1 MSQDDHSQASS
12 YILDAENAA
21 EMGRL
26 TKQDRLITAGMGG
39 LAASYHDL
47 ADTQQLLDIACG
59 PGGWA
64 LDVATTFPQIN
75 VVGIDINRQMITYAQ
90 AQARALNVAN
100 ADFQVMNAL
109 QPLTFPDSSFD
120 MVNARF
126 LVGFMPR
133 AA

>member
-47 ADTQQLLDIACG
+47 ADKQQLLDIACG
-59 PGGWA
+59 PGGRSTSPLPSLRSMWWV
-64 LDVATTFPQIN
+64 LTSI
-75 VVGIDINRQMITYAQ
+75 
-90 AQARALNVAN
+90 AR
-100 ADFQVMNAL
+100 
-109 QPLTFPDSSFD
+109 
-120 MVNARF
+120 
-126 LVGFMPR
+126 
-133 AA
+133 